1 MSTLNCKNIQYPAG
15 TGTIVVPSGTKIVSS
30 VAGGIYAPGNVIQ
43 TIQGSSNTAVST
55 TSTAYVTTGLSVTI
69 TPTNTSSKVL
79 IHAQLTAVGGGS
91 AGGGFAIYR
100 NGSQIFAPSS
110 LDAVGPYMV
119 YGSSVWQNVTFIY
132 LDSPGS
138 TSALTYTIYYRSYG
152 GAAFQMNGGTGATNG
167 AGTSTITVQE
177 IGG

>member
-43 TIQGSSNTAVST
+43 TIQNSLNTQVLT
-55 TSTAYVTTGLSVTI
+55 TSTSYVTSGLSVTI
-69 TPTNTSSKVL
+69 TPTNASSKIL
-79 IHAQLTAVGGGS
+79 ITCFLGNFFTTAGSGGS
-91 AGGGFAIYR
+91 IAFYR
-100 NGSQIFAPSS
+100 NGSQIFNPSPY
-110 LDAVGPYMV
+110 DATGAYQIYASGYTSPMM
-119 YGSSVWQNVTFIY
+119 QY

-138 TSALTYTIYYRSYG
+138 NSALTYTLYFRTYSTGTTYI
-152 GAAFQMNGGTGATNG
+152 NGQSGVVT
-167 AGTSTITVQE
+167 AGTSIITVQE